1 MKRSLLLCFL
11 TFSACLLRSQDV
23 PLIKKPGAGTP
34 ANTDTV
40 EAMAVID
47 IGWDFIYSGQYDSAL
62 HYLSRG
68 LDLSKRLS
76 FRRGML
82 AYYHGRAHIYSYQ
95 GNNVKALQIYNLLLS
110 EARANKHKQGMY
122 KSYAA
127 IGLVQRNLGKFPEA
141 MEATLQSLRYA
152 RELGKKKQIASAYS
166 NIGLILSDQN
176 KPEKAIPYYEKAIS
190 VFVETGDSMNLCF
203 QYNDLGA
210 IYQDL
215 RQGEK
220 ARKTLYLSLQ
230 CGQAM
235 GNMSAVASAHTN
247 LGAYFLT
254 AALPD
259 SALWHLQKA
268 IGLWEK
274 QGDVEGLIP
283 CIVNVGYIYSK
294 KGNAGK
300 SLVYVEEANK
310 MAYAVHSLHFVAETE
325 KILSEVHR
333 DSHDFQKAYEH
344 YRKYI
349 TARDSMFNEENAA
362 KLVKS
367 EMNYEFEKKQILAQ
381 QEQLKKDTE
390 AEATRRK
397 QQVIIWVVSG
407 SLLLLSVIA
416 FLVIRQF
423 RFKNREREMQLEQKL
438 LRSQMNPHFIF
449 NSLQA
454 IQNFILKRNEKDA
467 VRYLGS
473 FASIT
478 RSVLENS
485 RMEMIPLRKE
495 VGLLGNYLQLQ
506 KLRFGEKFEYEVLVD
521 EVISQDEV
529 YIPPM
534 LSQPFIENAL
544 EHGMNGIEAGGLIR
558 VHFSMQGQA
567 LVLEIM
573 DNGYGMDAS
582 KKQEKDHTS
591 LAMTITRERIELMN
605 RKSDAKIT
613 FTVSDA
619 YPGTE
624 RVGVKVRFIIP
635 LSGISI

>member
-1 MKRSLLLCFL
+1 MKPFLLLCFMMFFAWL
-11 TFSACLLRSQDV
+11 GRAQDV
-23 PLIKKPGAGTP
+23 PVIKKPEAGAP
-34 ANTDTV
+34 ATTDTV
-40 EAMAVID
+40 EAMGVID
-47 IGWDFIYSGQYDSAL
+47 VGWDFIYSGQYDSAL
-62 HYLSRG
+62 YYLNRG

-76 FRRGML
+76 FRRGIL
-82 AYYHGRAHIYSYQ
+82 AYYHGRAHIFSYQ

-110 EARANKHKQGMY
+110 EARANKHKQGIY
-122 KSYAA
+122 KAYAA
-127 IGLVQRNLGKFPEA
+127 IGLTQRDLGRFPEA
-141 MEATLQSLRYA
+141 MEATLQALRYA
-152 RELGKKKQIASAYS
+152 TELGKKKQVASAYS

-190 VFVETGDSMNLCF
+190 IFAETGDSMNLSF

-210 IYQDL
+210 IYEDL
-215 RQGEK
+215 HQGEK
-220 ARKTLYLSLQ
+220 ARKSLYLAMQ
-230 CGQAM
+230 CGQAG

-247 LGAYFLT
+247 LGAYFLS

-294 KGNAGK
+294 KGNVGK

-310 MAYAVHSLHFVAETE
+310 MAYSVHSLHFVAETE

-333 DSHDFQKAYEH
+333 DAHDFQKAFEH

-362 KLVKS
+362 RIVKS
-367 EMNYEFEKKQILAQ
+367 EMSYEFEKKQMLAQ

-390 AEATRRK
+390 AEATRKK
-397 QQVIIWVVSG
+397 QQVIIWAIS
-407 SLLLLSVIA
+407 SSLILLLVIA
-416 FLVIRQF
+416 FLVMRQVRF
-423 RFKNREREMQLEQKL
+423 RNREREMQLEQKL

-454 IQNFILKRNEKDA
+454 IQNFILKHNEKDA

-485 RMEMIPLRKE
+485 RLEMIPLRKE

-506 KLRFGEKFEYEVLVD
+506 KLRFGDKFEYEVQVD
-521 EVISQDEV
+521 EAISQDEV

-544 EHGMNGIEAGGLIR
+544 EHGMNGIEAGGLIQ

-567 LVLEIM
+567 LVLEIV
-573 DNGYGMDAS
+573 DNGYGIQAS
-582 KKQEKDHTS
+582 QKQEKNHTS

-605 RKSDAKIT
+605 RKSTSKIS

-635 LSGISI
+635 LPGISI